1 MLAAIFP
8 QSNCHHGA
16 SVEYGANRGG
26 ASDAVLMT
34 MLESPLKPGMKPC
47 PDSSH
52 CHQRSQ
58 TARMLLE
65 TAGTETASDGRQ
77 RNATAAPAQIC

>member
-26 ASDAVLMT
+26 SSDAVLMT
-34 MLESPLKPGMKPC
+34 MLESPLKRGEAQPRFIPLPPKITNGPNAPG
-47 PDSSH
+47 DS
-52 CHQRSQ
+52 
-58 TARMLLE
+58 
-65 TAGTETASDGRQ
+65 G
-77 RNATAAPAQIC
+77 N